1 MNEQKLTRHVCDVS
15 TYEAAMISVPGKTS
29 RSVGQSEQVG
39 HYHHHQPPGA
49 AAAPVATSQ

>member
-39 HYHHHQPPGA
+39 HHQPPGA